1 MRLAYSGEIK
11 PLSPNDLGTSL
22 FGNLPI
28 SFIHSEREQD
38 SLHPWTRRGLVRL
51 LELGYSSWRFRLMCI
66 YRTFGGFELG
76 WIHLLQ
82 LRWTSRGLTLVV
94 LHTRDDI
101 LQEGWELTELLLDLY
116 SRRLDSLVN
125 IIVAQSD
132 PAMSTCSQIHEGT
145 YIGTS
150 DGLPIF
156 KVLGIVE
163 YEL

>member
-1 MRLAYSGEIK
+1 
-11 PLSPNDLGTSL
+11 
-22 FGNLPI
+22 
-28 SFIHSEREQD
+28 
-38 SLHPWTRRGLVRL
+38 
-51 LELGYSSWRFRLMCI
+51 
-66 YRTFGGFELG
+66 
-76 WIHLLQ
+76 
-82 LRWTSRGLTLVV
+82 
-94 LHTRDDI
+94 
-101 LQEGWELTELLLDLY
+101 
-116 SRRLDSLVN
+116 VN